1 MQNQTKKKTLSNST
15 IILASVD
22 GRYGRHIAYEDPS
35 GSFVMNAFEKVLKR
49 DGDMTIKEA
58 LEHIDADVNKTA
70 KENGVRQDPTW
81 KILGDPSAGNLN
93 FKETL
98 KSLHQMLIIN
108 PTYDLRS
115 DGRGY
120 APLFGALQ
128 DLSQLLYHRKEFL
141 GPACQITVVGVPT
154 VYHYGNDV
162 ISFDDPNED
171 PTPELTKI
179 MQYEGNI
186 AVFVCGHGARGYKD
200 GVLDEYLVI
209 DGQPED
215 RRLYGIDVARMIVK
229 RLEEKRGF
237 LMYLPDLCFGDGFP
251 GENDL
256 KKAQAELDAA
266 QSVVVAR
273 GGPGLSHSQIVQEI
287 VNDQVQKAT
296 TAFAYYKMAGYKI
309 GAMNGPVERQCN
321 AMIEPLE
328 EQAIQKLYPNGEHEG
343 LCGYN
348 RGSLPVDEDD
358 FEYPVKPLAQIPPG
372 FALACTHAVAPSAP
386 IMTPEQAT
394 ACPEVQGRGPPEDLN
409 AFRVQLM
416 AFANDLPNL
425 VTRSYEMIEASSTW
439 LFGAGMLSS
448 ILPWL
453 IAAVLVVVGAAL
465 WLYLSYMANHAK
477 STLFPMLVMFVVTT
491 TLPYLCDPIVL
502 QKFFA
507 VDNSIC
513 VGLVFTFVSFLVLLL
528 SVASDWNK
536 LTTKASAFFKAVTLL
551 GKYSMLAKLALE
563 MHLMDGGRAMQQ
575 TVHVQVGGVDSF
587 VMYYPLMALAK
598 NPLEHRCPVPMSNNK
613 FMSLPRETNFT
624 VLNKE
629 LDNNALADLTC
640 DYGMYLERV
649 HERAKHLSNIK
660 CLFIDNG
667 KYAIDLRDL
676 HIDTKYL
683 ENLLRV
689 NATGAYRSAAL
700 ADMLGPMWTKNGDHF
715 HIQLPSLQKKS
726 QPTTIE
732 YVAAPFL
739 FAVEKLAGLSL
750 WPFTPRAPLS
760 REL

>member
-1 MQNQTKKKTLSNST
+1 
-15 IILASVD
+15 
-22 GRYGRHIAYEDPS
+22 
-35 GSFVMNAFEKVLKR
+35 
-49 DGDMTIKEA
+49 
-58 LEHIDADVNKTA
+58 
-70 KENGVRQDPTW
+70 
-81 KILGDPSAGNLN
+81 
-93 FKETL
+93 
-98 KSLHQMLIIN
+98 
-108 PTYDLRS
+108 
-115 DGRGY
+115 
-120 APLFGALQ
+120 
-128 DLSQLLYHRKEFL
+128 
-141 GPACQITVVGVPT
+141 
-154 VYHYGNDV
+154 
-162 ISFDDPNED
+162 
-171 PTPELTKI
+171 
-179 MQYEGNI
+179 
-186 AVFVCGHGARGYKD
+186 
-200 GVLDEYLVI
+200 
-209 DGQPED
+209 
-215 RRLYGIDVARMIVK
+215 
-229 RLEEKRGF
+229 
-237 LMYLPDLCFGDGFP
+237 
-251 GENDL
+251 
-256 KKAQAELDAA
+256 
-266 QSVVVAR
+266 
-273 GGPGLSHSQIVQEI
+273 
-287 VNDQVQKAT
+287 
-296 TAFAYYKMAGYKI
+296 
-309 GAMNGPVERQCN
+309 
-321 AMIEPLE
+321 
-328 EQAIQKLYPNGEHEG
+328 
-343 LCGYN
+343 
-348 RGSLPVDEDD
+348 
-358 FEYPVKPLAQIPPG
+358 
-372 FALACTHAVAPSAP
+372 
-386 IMTPEQAT
+386 
-394 ACPEVQGRGPPEDLN
+394 
-409 AFRVQLM
+409 
-416 AFANDLPNL
+416 
-425 VTRSYEMIEASSTW
+425 MIEASSTW

-587 VMYYPLMALAK
+587 VMYYPLMFNLK
-598 NPLEHRCPVPMSNNK
+598 NPLEYRCPVPMSTNK

-700 ADMLGPMWTKNGDHF
+700 ADKLGPMWTKNGDHF

-726 QPTTIE
+726 QSNYIE
-732 YVAAPFL
+732 FLAAPFL

>member
-1 MQNQTKKKTLSNST
+1 MDFK
-15 IILASVD
+15 
-22 GRYGRHIAYEDPS
+22 
-35 GSFVMNAFEKVLKR
+35 
-49 DGDMTIKEA
+49 
-58 LEHIDADVNKTA
+58 
-70 KENGVRQDPTW
+70 
-81 KILGDPSAGNLN
+81 GN
-93 FKETL
+93 
-98 KSLHQMLIIN
+98 
-108 PTYDLRS
+108 
-115 DGRGY
+115 
-120 APLFGALQ
+120 
-128 DLSQLLYHRKEFL
+128 
-141 GPACQITVVGVPT
+141 V
-154 VYHYGNDV
+154 
-162 ISFDDPNED
+162 
-171 PTPELTKI
+171 
-179 MQYEGNI
+179 
-186 AVFVCGHGARGYKD
+186 AVFVCGHGDRGYKE
-200 GVLDEYLVI
+200 GTPDEYLVVP
-209 DGQPED
+209 GLPED

-273 GGPGLSHSQIVQEI
+273 GGPGLSHHQIVQALVHDE
-287 VNDQVQKAT
+287 VVKT
-296 TAFAYYKMAGYKI
+296 TEKFTHIQRAGFHI
-309 GAMNGPVERQCN
+309 GAMSGAVERRTN
-321 AMIEPLE
+321 AIMKPLE
-328 EQAIQKLYPNGEHEG
+328 EQAMQVLYPNGEDEG
-343 LCGYN
+343 MCGFT
-348 RGSLPVDEDD
+348 RESLPVVEEDYESPYSD
-358 FEYPVKPLAQIPPG
+358 LAQIPPG
-372 FALACTHAVAPSAP
+372 FALASTQPLAPSAP
-386 IMTPEQAT
+386 IMTPGQAT
-394 ACPEVQGRGPPEDLN
+394 SGTEVQGRGPPEDLN

-453 IAAVLVVVGAAL
+453 IAAVLVVVGAAV

-477 STLFPMLVMFVVTT
+477 STLFPMLVVFVATT
-491 TLPYLCDPIVL
+491 MLPYLCDPIVL

-507 VDNSIC
+507 ADNSIC
-513 VGLVFTFVSFLVLLL
+513 VGLVCTVGTLVVLLL
-528 SVASDWNK
+528 SVASDYKN
-536 LTTKASAFFKAVTLL
+536 LATRAGAFFKAVTLL

-587 VMYYPLMALAK
+587 VMYYPLMFNVK
-598 NPLEHRCPVPMSNNK
+598 NPLEYRCPVPMSNNK
-613 FMSLPRETNFT
+613 FMLLPRETNFT

-700 ADMLGPMWTKNGDHF
+700 ADKLGPTWTKNGDHF

-726 QPTTIE
+726 QSNIIE